1 MAKVIVS
8 EFITLDGVIEAPGG
22 PEPGFDRAGWTFRF
36 NRGPEGDKFK
46 VDELMA
52 AGALLLGR
60 LTYELFAGAWPTM
73 KGTGDFGEKINSMPK
88 YVVSTTLERAEWNN
102 TTIIRDD
109 LAGALAK
116 LRASVDGDI
125 LINGSAQLVQSLIE
139 LDLIDEFRLMLF
151 PIVLGAGKR
160 LFADTAA
167 PVTQQLTDMTRAGDT
182 VILTSVPA
190 G

>member
-1 MAKVIVS
+1 
-8 EFITLDGVIEAPGG
+8 
-22 PEPGFDRAGWTFRF
+22 
-36 NRGPEGDKFK
+36 
-46 VDELMA
+46 
-52 AGALLLGR
+52 
-60 LTYELFAGAWPTM
+60 M

-167 PVTQQLTDMTRAGDT
+167 PVTQQLMDMTRAGDT